1 MKKQFKETLD
11 FYNNSTPQ
19 QRCDFLSLIA
29 KDIMVAV
36 KTKDG
41 IHCLSLDNETSTC
54 INGSLIQLNTEP
66 LSNN

>member
-1 MKKQFKETLD
+1 MKKQFKETLA

-19 QRCDFLSLIA
+19 QRCDFLSLIS

-36 KTKDG
+36 KTK
-41 IHCLSLDNETSTC
+41 EC